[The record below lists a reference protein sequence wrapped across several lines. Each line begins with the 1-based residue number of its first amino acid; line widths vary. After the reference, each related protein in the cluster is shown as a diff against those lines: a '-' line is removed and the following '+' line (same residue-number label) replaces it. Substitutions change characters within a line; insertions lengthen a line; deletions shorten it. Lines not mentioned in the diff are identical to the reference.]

1 MDIPDS
7 IRKLMQQD
15 HQVRVFIADAKKL
28 EAKVAML
35 EQENRILKEAT
46 NDLKKDNAK
55 LSQRIEVVEHRVDAL
70 NEHMFKPSKHKDPN
84 TPSNQGAKEG
94 HEAHHRPKPDHID
107 ETKDLA
113 LTNCPHC
120 NHALGNV
127 METRERLI
135 TNIQPA
141 KPVVTKYVIRRY
153 HCPHCNK
160 LVNANPPEIPYSRF
174 GIDLLLHIE
183 FLRYGLRLPQD
194 SIVKELETCFGI
206 HVSVGTIV
214 NELSRFAAYAGPF
227 YEQIRREIREA
238 AAVNADETSWRKNG
252 TQLWLWTFTSKWHTL
267 LLINDSRGKEVPK
280 DVLGEHYAGVM
291 TTDCL
296 PTYDSM
302 KCAKQ
307 KCWAHLL
314 RETKRMK
321 SEQGKLLRAE
331 LKHILELAKSGEFT
345 KDDMLAMLDST
356 INQGF
361 DDYWCVSLIKRIQ
374 RYWHEWFTF
383 MDTPGVDCTNNAAER
398 SLRPSVVMRKITG
411 GSRSDKGVHCHEVS
425 MSVLATWEK
434 QGKDFMTEAEQLI
447 RAQLP

>member
-1 MDIPDS
+1 MDIPNS
-7 IRKLMQQD
+7 LRKLMQED
-15 HQVRVFIADAKKL
+15 HQVRVFVARVAKIEERATEL
-28 EAKVAML
+28 EIKNGDL
-35 EQENRILKEAT
+35 SKENQLLK
-46 NDLKKDNAK
+46 
-55 LSQRIEVVEHRVDAL
+55 QRISSLEHNVEAIKEYV
-70 NEHMFKPSKHKDPN
+70 FKPSKRKDPDA
-84 TPSNQGAKEG
+84 PSKQGAKEG
-94 HEAHHRPKPDHID
+94 HEAHHRPKPDHVD

-135 TNIQPA
+135 TNIQPT

-194 SIVKELETCFGI
+194 SVAKSLETCFGI

-214 NELSRFAAYAGPF
+214 NELSRFAAYAGQF
-227 YEQIRREIREA
+227 YEQIRKEIREA
-238 AAVNADETSWRKNG
+238 AAVNTDETSWRKNG
-252 TQLWLWTFTSKWHTL
+252 VQLWLWTFTSKWHTL

-280 DVLGEHYAGVM
+280 EVLGEHYAGTM

-321 SEQGKLLRAE
+321 SEQGTLLRAE
-331 LKHILELAKSGEFT
+331 LKDILNLAKSGQFS
-345 KDDMLAMLDST
+345 KDDMYAMLSSVV
-356 INQGF
+356 NQGF
-361 DDYWCVSLIKRIQ
+361 DDYWCKSLIKRIV
-374 RYWHEWFTF
+374 RYRHEWFTF
-383 MDTPGVDCTNNAAER
+383 MDTPDVDPTNNAAER

-425 MSVLATWEK
+425 MSVMATWEK
-434 QGKDFMTEAEQLI
+434 QGKDFMTEAEGLI